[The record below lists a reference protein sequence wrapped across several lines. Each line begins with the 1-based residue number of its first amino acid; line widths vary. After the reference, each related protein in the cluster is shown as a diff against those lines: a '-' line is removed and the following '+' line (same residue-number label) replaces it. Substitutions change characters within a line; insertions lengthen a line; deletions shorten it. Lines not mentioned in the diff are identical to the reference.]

1 MAALLFSCHHLVPL
15 LQTRNQLD
23 EVLSYYTMRV
33 SPGQEF
39 MVAVGA
45 GLMIEKLAVKGL
57 VELAE
62 NIRLKCNAV
71 LSHYEEKAFAEGK
84 VSR

>member
-1 MAALLFSCHHLVPL
+1 M
-15 LQTRNQLD
+15 LQARNLLD
-23 EVLSYYTMRV
+23 EILSYYTMRI
-33 SPGQEF
+33 SPSQEF

-45 GLMIEKLAVKGL
+45 GLMIEQLAVKGL

-71 LSHYEEKAFAEGK
+71 LSHYEVKAFVDGK
-84 VSR
+84 VAR